1 VPNSGETQYG
11 AAQDAIRR
19 IAKEGRKYGIEQP
32 ALAWLRDVDWSVRSG
47 AEIPPGEPSAEHDDH
62 GQVMLAQPQR
72 GALARRYS
80 ALLTEALEDDLRRG
94 TAPTYRGVPA

>member
-1 VPNSGETQYG
+1 M
-11 AAQDAIRR
+11 RR
-19 IAKEGRKYGIEQP
+19 YSPPKRRLCLPREYSRFSP
-32 ALAWLRDVDWSVRSG
+32 ALVDWSVRSG
-47 AEIPPGEPSAEHDDH
+47 AEIPPGEPAREPDDH

-94 TAPTYRGVPA
+94 TAPAYRGMPA